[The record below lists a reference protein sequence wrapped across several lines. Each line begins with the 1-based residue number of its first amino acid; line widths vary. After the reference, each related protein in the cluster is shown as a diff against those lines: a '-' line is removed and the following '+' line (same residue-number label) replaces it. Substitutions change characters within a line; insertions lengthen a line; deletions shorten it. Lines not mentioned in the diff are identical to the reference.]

1 MFQSSPSSRRS
12 GAPPDVVEQHEHP
25 SALIGE
31 ILLGLNDGIITTLVF
46 ALSVAGASAGAYR
59 AVIVAGL
66 AEMCAGGVSMFLGGY
81 TAARAVSEAYDYQVD
96 VERHEIESEPDEE
109 RHEVRRMY
117 RDRGFEGHLL
127 ETIVGHITA
136 DRERWLNV
144 MVRDELGAPP
154 EEGPQAWQ
162 AGLAVG
168 LAFMGGALVPI
179 LPFLLHL
186 PLAAVVAAVLSLF
199 ALGVTG
205 ALRTR
210 YSRKPAWR
218 GAAELIAVGVI
229 GTAVGIAVGAI
240 LDRIPS

>member
-1 MFQSSPSSRRS
+1 MSSSTPPERLS
-12 GAPPDVVEQHEHP
+12 GAHPLPTEQHAHP
-25 SALIGE
+25 SELIGE
-31 ILLGLNDGIITTLVF
+31 TLLGLNDGIVTTLVF

-59 AVIVAGL
+59 SVIVAGL

-96 VERHEIESEPDEE
+96 VERHEIEHEPDEE

-117 RDRGFEGHLL
+117 RDRGFEGRLL
-127 ETIVGHITA
+127 DAIVGHITA

-154 EEGPQAWQ
+154 EEGPPAWQ

-168 LAFMGGALVPI
+168 LAFMIGALIPV

-186 PLAAVVAAVLSLF
+186 PQAVVLAAVFSLAAL
-199 ALGVTG
+199 AITG
-205 ALRTR
+205 AFRTR
-210 YSRKPAWR
+210 YSRKSAWR
-218 GAAELIAVGVI
+218 GAIELVIVGVI
-229 GTAVGIAVGAI
+229 GTAVGILIGGV
-240 LDRIPS
+240 LNRVPK